1 MHGTAHTV
9 LDSFAPY
16 REMVTRCQRC
26 RSEVLL
32 STDLDLDKDSGL
44 AVVLE
49 SGLEVDVDVDVDV
62 GVPTSV
68 KRGVCGGGRAEYTL
82 LHQIRPDQTRPD
94 RTRID
99 CRANLNR
106 SRWKKVL

>member
-1 MHGTAHTV
+1 
-9 LDSFAPY
+9 
-16 REMVTRCQRC
+16 MVTRCQRC

-32 STDLDLDKDSGL
+32 STGLDLDKDLGL

-49 SGLEVDVDVDVDV
+49 SGLQVDVDVDV

-68 KRGVCGGGRAEYTL
+68 KRGVCGSGRAEYTL